1 MDLFENIRS
10 DGTRIELS
18 IPRQHIQL
26 QPHQPTLLKQPEPL
40 FLPCE
45 DIITTQAA
53 VTFTF
58 TQDNTKHL
66 PFSQIGECSKVEQFL
81 ILIHAGRFITDF
93 KKHHS
98 TSFDPR
104 NIVFTRT
111 GDVAFL
117 LRILPGSIPQLSRTA
132 LDEFEDYKALVLS
145 VLQDKY
151 TFRQLIQYGL
161 DTVAPNPL
169 CQAIIDAPSPQE
181 LEALLVAE
189 HTKAYN
195 DARQNRVGFSKRFIN
210 TISVGTA
217 LLLAILTAALTYFV
231 YDNVTK
237 TRTYGVKMYIYENYY
252 NRNPLA
258 VVDYANKLRDKD
270 MDASLKRVVADALI
284 ATNDPQ
290 NLAHAFRLD
299 AGRQVEVIEKL
310 ILLEEYDIIATLAS
324 DNHLAQLYQAYYG
337 KDYQRAITLGE
348 SYPDLKFN
356 AQAQILL
363 AKTYIALN
371 DYPKAETI
379 LKDLGDLDQ
388 LLDTYKQHRESVQ
401 KNETNIERRQHMVKS
416 LDDIIKLLED
426 IQKAKSS

>member
-1 MDLFENIRS
+1 
-10 DGTRIELS
+10 
-18 IPRQHIQL
+18 
-26 QPHQPTLLKQPEPL
+26 
-40 FLPCE
+40 
-45 DIITTQAA
+45 
-53 VTFTF
+53 
-58 TQDNTKHL
+58 
-66 PFSQIGECSKVEQFL
+66 
-81 ILIHAGRFITDF
+81 
-93 KKHHS
+93 
-98 TSFDPR
+98 
-104 NIVFTRT
+104 
-111 GDVAFL
+111 
-117 LRILPGSIPQLSRTA
+117 
-132 LDEFEDYKALVLS
+132 
-145 VLQDKY
+145 
-151 TFRQLIQYGL
+151 
-161 DTVAPNPL
+161 
-169 CQAIIDAPSPQE
+169 
-181 LEALLVAE
+181 
-189 HTKAYN
+189 
-195 DARQNRVGFSKRFIN
+195 
-210 TISVGTA
+210 
-217 LLLAILTAALTYFV
+217 
-231 YDNVTK
+231 
-237 TRTYGVKMYIYENYY
+237 
-252 NRNPLA
+252 
-258 VVDYANKLRDKD
+258 

-299 AGRQVEVIEKL
+299 TGRQVEVIEKL